1 MIQRST
7 QFIGEI
13 PQVIKLAELPMF
25 VVHGDMSTLE
35 ADAYLI
41 PSDSYASVTERWD
54 WLLEAKREF
63 IHTNNALLSNENPL
77 FLPQLDAESPIS
89 MVVNIAGE
97 QVTNSVDALARR
109 FREAA
114 TAFDWHVRTSKN
126 SDTPRVERIAIL
138 DIDAHHGDGT
148 EALTRENSRVFTLSV
163 HDKTAFPGSGK
174 CHDEGSHV
182 FNRPLKA
189 GSGDLELKD
198 AVDDFIMFT
207 DRYFPD
213 MIFIAMGA
221 EGHETDPLSS
231 LNYSVEVMVQVIH
244 NVRRAYQPDTITP
257 KSGPACHWPR
267 QLRLNQVTPIGSARL
282 ETLATLMTRTRYYS
296 VPPPRDSA
304 NVPAS

>member
-1 MIQRST
+1 
-7 QFIGEI
+7 
-13 PQVIKLAELPMF
+13 
-25 VVHGDMSTLE
+25 
-35 ADAYLI
+35 
-41 PSDSYASVTERWD
+41 
-54 WLLEAKREF
+54 
-63 IHTNNALLSNENPL
+63 
-77 FLPQLDAESPIS
+77 

-182 FNRPLKA
+182 FNRPLEA